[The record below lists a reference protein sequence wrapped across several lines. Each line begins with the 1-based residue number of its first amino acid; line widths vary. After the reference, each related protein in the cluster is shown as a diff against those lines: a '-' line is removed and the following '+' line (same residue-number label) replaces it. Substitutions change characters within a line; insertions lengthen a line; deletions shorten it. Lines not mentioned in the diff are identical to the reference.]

1 MKIDKTKLITAL
13 AVGSLLEVGTALH
26 AQDSTNTPPSN
37 PPTGS
42 PPPGG
47 PPGGPGMRGRPNFDW
62 IAQRLELTDDQ
73 KPKVKAILD
82 DQMQQMR
89 DVRQDDSLSQEDR
102 YAKIKS
108 IREDTD
114 TKLKAVLT
122 PEQFEK
128 WQQIESRM
136 RQRRMGPPPGAPG
149 ENNPAVSPPG
159 AGNPPN
165 APPQN

>member
-1 MKIDKTKLITAL
+1 MKTNKTKLIAAL
-13 AVGSLLEVGTALH
+13 VVGSLLVLGTALH

-37 PPTGS
+37 PPAGS

-47 PPGGPGMRGRPNFDW
+47 PPGGPGMRGRPSFDQ

-82 DQMQQMR
+82 DQMQKMGDLR
-89 DVRQDDSLSQEDR
+89 ADDSLSQEDR
-102 YAKIKS
+102 RAKMRS
-108 IREDTD
+108 LRDDTN
-114 TKLKAVLT
+114 TKLQAILT
-122 PEQFEK
+122 PDQYAQWLK
-128 WQQIESRM
+128 IS
-136 RQRRMGPPPGAPG
+136 QRRRPSPPPSDAS
-149 ENNPAVSPPG
+149 NPAVNPPG